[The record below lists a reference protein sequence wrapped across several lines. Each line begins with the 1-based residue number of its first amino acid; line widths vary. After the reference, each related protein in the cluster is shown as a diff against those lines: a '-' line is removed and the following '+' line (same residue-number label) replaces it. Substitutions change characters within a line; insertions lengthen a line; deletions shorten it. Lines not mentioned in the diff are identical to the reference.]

1 MNTQQKLYLT
11 EHQIPVVNNLRNGYK
26 DQPSGVCTEWITQLI
41 REDYHIL
48 HWCWTIKT
56 DFLLDIAVPE

>member
-26 DQPSGVCTEWITQLI
+26 DQPSGVCTE
-41 REDYHIL
+41 
-48 HWCWTIKT
+48 
-56 DFLLDIAVPE
+56 